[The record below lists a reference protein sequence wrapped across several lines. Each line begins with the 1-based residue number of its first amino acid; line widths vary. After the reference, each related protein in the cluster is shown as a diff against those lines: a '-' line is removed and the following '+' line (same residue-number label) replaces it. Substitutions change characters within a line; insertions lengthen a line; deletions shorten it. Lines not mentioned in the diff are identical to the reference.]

1 MNPNMQAHFTYA
13 YGVDGT
19 LFVTIRPEFLKQIK
33 WWDTTSGG
41 VPLELS
47 FGGITKM
54 NDWGNNVNL
63 TIQRVPVEKPS
74 TYPPQPR

>member
-1 MNPNMQAHFTYA
+1 MNPNMQSHFTYA

-19 LFVTIRPEFLKQIK
+19 LFMTIKPEFLKQIK
-33 WWDTTSGG
+33 WWDAASGG

-63 TIQRVPVEKPS
+63 TVQRVPVEQVS
-74 TYPPQPR
+74 TDLPQTP